1 MKILLLGEYNASH
14 FNLKQGLLALG
25 HDVLLVGHG
34 DGFKKRP
41 ADILF
46 KQKFQVGF
54 WFYLR
59 RIVHVLSGIDLNSVN
74 MAMQF
79 RKHQD
84 KFKNFDVVQLI
95 NERPF
100 GCLPKTETKL
110 LSYIFKHNKKVFLL
124 SNGTDYIS
132 VKFALEGKYR
142 YGILTPYFNKKG
154 TRKDF
159 LPALVYVSPGHK
171 RLHEFVYHHIIGVF
185 SSDLDYFL
193 PLEGHPKH
201 LGLMPHPICLEN
213 LQFQSLGTS
222 EKIVI
227 FHGINSRNYFKK
239 GNDIFEEAIN
249 KLKSTHWDKVKIKT
263 VRDLPHQKYLESY
276 NDAHIILDM
285 VYAYDQGYNALEGMA
300 KGKVVFTGAER
311 EWLDYYHLKED
322 EVAINALPDE
332 NQIYKKLC
340 ELVEN
345 PEKITTIGE
354 AARQFVEKIH
364 DAHLIATQSVKI
376 WKDH

>member
-25 HDVLLVGHG
+25 HEVLLVGHG

-54 WFYLR
+54 WYYIR
-59 RIVHVLSGIDLNSVN
+59 RVVHVLSGIDLNSMN
-74 MAMQF
+74 IARQF
-79 RKHQD
+79 RINQD
-84 KFKNFDVVQLI
+84 KFRGFDVVQLI

-110 LSYIFKHNKKVFLL
+110 LSFIFKHNQKVFLL

-142 YGILTPYFNKKG
+142 YGILTPYFNKRG

-159 LPALVYVSPGHK
+159 LPALIYLSAGHK
-171 RLHEFVYHHIIGVF
+171 ALHKFVYRNIKGVF

-201 LGLMPHPICLEN
+201 LGLMPHPIWLEN
-213 LQFQSLGTS
+213 LPFQSLDTS
-222 EKIVI
+222 KKIVI
-227 FHGINSRNYFKK
+227 FHGINSKNYFKK
-239 GNDIFEEAIN
+239 GNDIFEEALK
-249 KLKSTHWDKVKIKT
+249 KLQLTHSDKVIIKT
-263 VRDLPHQKYLESY
+263 VRDLPHQIYLESY
-276 NDAHIILDM
+276 NDAHIIMDM

-300 KGKVVFTGAER
+300 KGKVVFTGAEK
-311 EWLDYYHLKED
+311 EWLDYYQLKED
-322 EVAINALPDE
+322 QVAINALPDA
-332 NQIYKKLC
+332 NQIYEKLC
-340 ELVEN
+340 GLVEN
-345 PEKITTIGE
+345 PERITSIGK
-354 AARQFVEKIH
+354 AARAFVEKIH
-364 DAHLIATQSVKI
+364 DAHLIASRSVRI
-376 WKDH
+376 WQAH

>member
-25 HDVLLVGHG
+25 HEVLLVGHG

-54 WFYLR
+54 WYYIR
-59 RIVHVLSGIDLNSVN
+59 RVVHVLSGFDLNSVN
-74 MAMQF
+74 IARQF
-79 RKHQD
+79 RRNQD
-84 KFKNFDVVQLI
+84 KFRGYDVVQLI

-110 LSYIFKHNKKVFLL
+110 LSFIFKYNQKVFLL

-159 LPALVYVSPGHK
+159 LPALVYLSSGHR
-171 RLHEFVYHHIIGVF
+171 RLHKFVYSHIKGVF
-185 SSDLDYFL
+185 SSDLDYYL
-193 PLEGHPKH
+193 PLEGHPRH
-201 LGLMPHPICLEN
+201 LGLMPHPIWLEN
-213 LQFQSLGTS
+213 LPFQSLDTS
-222 EKIVI
+222 KKIVI
-227 FHGINSRNYFKK
+227 FHGINSKNYFKK
-239 GNDIFEEAIN
+239 GNDIFEEALK
-249 KLKSTHWDKVKIKT
+249 KLQLTHSDKVVIKT
-263 VRDLPHQKYLESY
+263 VRDLPHQIYLESY

-300 KGKVVFTGAER
+300 KGKVVFTGAEK
-311 EWLDYYHLKED
+311 EWLDYYQLKED
-322 EVAINALPDE
+322 QVAINALPDA
-332 NQIYKKLC
+332 NQIYEKLC

-345 PEKITTIGE
+345 PEKIGTIGK
-354 AARQFVEKIH
+354 AARAFVEKIH
-364 DAHLIATQSVKI
+364 DAHLIATRSVRI
-376 WKDH
+376 WQEH